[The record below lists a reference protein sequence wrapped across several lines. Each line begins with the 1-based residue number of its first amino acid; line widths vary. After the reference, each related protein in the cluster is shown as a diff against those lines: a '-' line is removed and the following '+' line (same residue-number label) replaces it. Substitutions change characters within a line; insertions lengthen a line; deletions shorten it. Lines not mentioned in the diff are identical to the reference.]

1 MSLRARV
8 LAGIALIAVVLGV
21 LLVVLTKTTE
31 AKLVSQ
37 VDAQLQG
44 AVVPLR
50 SFRFGPGAGPPPA
63 GRGRLTSLYVGYVDG
78 NVVRTLITPDLS
90 GEDTPV
96 PMISASQV
104 LRSVESGEPFT
115 VASVGADH
123 RYRAR
128 AYADLADRAL
138 VVIALPI
145 DSIDNT
151 IAGLITVEALGAVV
165 IVATLGLVAWW
176 VIHLGIRPVKR
187 MTAVPTAIAGGDL
200 SPRVPDIDSTTE
212 AGELGRALN
221 QMLGRIEAAF
231 DERTRAQSKLRQF
244 VADASHELRT
254 PVATVRGYAELY
266 RSGGLQEA
274 DELGDAM
281 RRTEQEAI
289 RMGALVDDLLL
300 LARLDQGRPLESEPV
315 DLTDLAEDAARDA
328 RAVEPA
334 RLVEALSE
342 GPLVVIGDEQRL
354 RQVIANVVGNALV
367 HTPPGTPVE
376 IRTLRQD
383 GNAIVE
389 ITDQGPG
396 MADEVAARAL
406 ERFYRADPARSRHR
420 GGSGLGLAIVDA
432 TVKAHGGRTLLR
444 TAPGQGTTVRIELP
458 VSGPG
463 PARAFDVGT
472 LPP

>member
-1 MSLRARV
+1 
-8 LAGIALIAVVLGV
+8 VVLGA
-21 LLVVLTKTTE
+21 LLVVLTETTE

-37 VDAQLQG
+37 VDAQLEG
-44 AVVPLR
+44 AVVPVR
-50 SFRFGPGAGPPPA
+50 AFRFGPGGGPPPA
-63 GRGRLTSLYVGYVDG
+63 GHGRLTSLYVGYVVG
-78 NVVRTLITPDLS
+78 NVVRTLVAPDLS

-96 PMISASQV
+96 PVISASQA

-128 AYADLADRAL
+128 AYADLGDRAL

-145 DSIDNT
+145 DSIDNA

-187 MTAVPTAIAGGDL
+187 MTAVATAIAGG
-200 SPRVPDIDSTTE
+200 
-212 AGELGRALN
+212 
-221 QMLGRIEAAF
+221 
-231 DERTRAQSKLRQF
+231 
-244 VADASHELRT
+244 
-254 PVATVRGYAELY
+254 
-266 RSGGLQEA
+266 
-274 DELGDAM
+274 
-281 RRTEQEAI
+281 
-289 RMGALVDDLLL
+289 
-300 LARLDQGRPLESEPV
+300 GRPLESKPV
-315 DLTDLAEDAARDA
+315 DVTDLAEDAARDA

-334 RLVEALSE
+334 RPIEALTE
-342 GPLVVIGDEQRL
+342 GPLVVTGDEQRL

-396 MADEVAARAL
+396 MAEDVAARAL

-432 TVKAHGGRTLLR
+432 TVKAHGGRTVLR
-444 TAPGQGTTVRIELP
+444 TAPGRGTTVRIELP
-458 VSGPG
+458 VSGAR

-472 LPP
+472 LPA